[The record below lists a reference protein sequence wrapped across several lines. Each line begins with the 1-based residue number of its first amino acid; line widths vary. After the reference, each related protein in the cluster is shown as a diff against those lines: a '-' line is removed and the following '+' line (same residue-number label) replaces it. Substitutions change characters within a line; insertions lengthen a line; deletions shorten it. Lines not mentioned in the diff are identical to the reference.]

1 MYNIAIPNM
10 LNGVSQQP
18 PQVRFPTQCEELING
33 YASPTESL
41 TKRYPTE
48 WVDFD
53 WGTTEGQATDRNT
66 KLHII
71 DRGDGKE
78 AYAVAFSLPGIVRAY
93 DLINDQPVDVQ
104 GVGQGGNYD
113 YLDNVGDAQ
122 VDLSFATI
130 ADYTFICN
138 RNVTVQMTNDTVAER
153 NPESFVWVKTGNYG
167 TTYTI
172 TLEAL
177 GDNGNS
183 LGTLEVT
190 QKTFTPGGT
199 GANSDGYLN
208 SDTTLDGETF
218 PAGNSVIDTRLIA
231 AQLAELLRTEF
242 SGVFADFSVTRTDY
256 GLHITLDDTT
266 GTTKSFRASV
276 ADGLGGNGLRVV
288 DRETQSFED
297 LPVIAPDGMITKIV
311 GLPEVPEDDYYV
323 RFSSNVQNSTGEGV
337 WVETVAPGIQYRLD
351 PATMPHALIRKFN
364 PVSGDPFF
372 VLTPI
377 DGSDDA
383 NGVFWDDRTVGDD
396 NSNPVPSF
404 VGGEVSSIFTFQGR
418 LGILS
423 GESVSV
429 SEAGNFF
436 NFMRTTVTS
445 VLDSDPIDVYS
456 AYPKITKFRHAIPL
470 GDRLILFSNKAQM
483 LLTSP
488 DTELLTPKTVVL
500 EPAGQY
506 EAFADCMPAQ
516 VDQEIYFPFKR
527 GDNYTG
533 VRDMVVN
540 LQDASLIAAPEVT
553 AHVPKY
559 IYGEP
564 KQMSASPFDR
574 TLVLTTYESPNS
586 LYVYKWF
593 DRDNERIQS
602 SWSKWV
608 FKNEILSMG
617 WYQSRL
623 YLVMKDEEQERV
635 FLRYIDLRENRT
647 DFGTAFVSRLDDRQR
662 LTPDANQ
669 QVVVSGSY
677 TEGLSEPEPLLWK
690 PSYFLGPDAPD
701 VLLTSTPSEPVIVPP
716 GGVTTFPGFTG
727 PMDGTL
733 QPPQPF
739 DLEYWDDGP
748 DGAQA
753 LRLGEQIF
761 SAPVPFTAGVT
772 ATVSS
777 KFEVWADSALSCADY
792 SPPGTSGPDL
802 TIRIGTYENST
813 SLIGLFNSFYLT
825 TTVSFQGNATIYTIE
840 PTGNVLTPAS
850 VAGFGFLLSGEIKVT
865 KPTIA
870 SPGGYFVYKFE
881 STLSLQCVESP
892 PDGQLVDLGLG
903 TRVNAFGPPW
913 DNIDRPFTP
922 AGSCTLSVLYS
933 NQSSQVIQ
941 YGPTEGLG
949 NAVYTPGVFIKADGP
964 EAGTLVNVLDQFYT
978 PPPVNDLGLGTTT
991 FTLDYDGDVFY
1002 GNPYEFRYTFSQP
1015 YFRVGSQNAAL
1026 GSGRFQVKN
1035 INVLYDDSG
1044 PFRAEVTPKNPLL
1057 SDSYV
1062 YDRGSTVNSSFVNA
1076 PIESGTMR
1084 IPVMGTTEQFNVS
1097 LVNDTPYPSK
1107 FTSAEIEASYSGRYR
1122 RI

>member
-18 PQVRFPTQCEELING
+18 PQVRFLTQCEELVNA

-48 WVDFD
+48 VVADFSGNGD
-53 WGTTEGQATDRNT
+53 AEGKG

-71 DRGDGKE
+71 DRGEGKE
-78 AYAVAFSLPGIVRAY
+78 AYAVILKDDGITAW
-93 DLINDQPVDVQ
+93 DLINNTSVTVNLPAGGSYSYLGGGSVD
-104 GVGQGGNYD
+104 D
-113 YLDNVGDAQ
+113 LER
-122 VDLSFATI
+122 DLSLTTI
-130 ADYTFICN
+130 ADYTFVCN
-138 RNVTVQMTNDTVAER
+138 RNVTVQMTNDTVAAR

-177 GDNGNS
+177 DVDGDS
-183 LGTLEVT
+183 LGTTEIS
-190 QKTFTPGGT
+190 QKTFTPSET
-199 GANSDGYLN
+199 GVDNDGYLN
-208 SDTTLDGETF
+208 AETNLDNEDF

-231 AQLAELLRTEF
+231 AQLAVLLRSQF
-242 SGVFADFSVTRTDY
+242 SAGTAFEDFSVTRTDY

-323 RFSSNVQNSTGEGV
+323 RFSSNIQTETGEGV
-337 WVETVAPGIQYRLD
+337 WVETVAPGLQYKLD
-351 PATMPHALIRKFN
+351 PVTMPHALIRKFD
-364 PVSGDPFF
+364 PVTGDPFF
-372 VLTPI
+372 IFTPI
-377 DGSDDA
+377 DGSIA
-383 NGVFWDDRTVGDD
+383 SNEVFWDDRTVGDD

-404 VGGEVSSIFTFQGR
+404 VDGEVSSIFTFQGR

-436 NFMRTTVTS
+436 NFFRTTVTT
-445 VLDSDPIDVYS
+445 VLDSGPIDVYS
-456 AYPKITKFRHAIPL
+456 AYPQITKFRHGIPL

-483 LLTSP
+483 ILTSP
-488 DTELLTPKTVVL
+488 DTELLTPRTVIL

-506 EAFADCMPAQ
+506 EAVADCMPAQ

-559 IYGEP
+559 INGTP
-564 KQMSASPFDR
+564 KSMKASPFDR
-574 TLVLTTYESPNS
+574 TLAVLTDQDSST

-602 SWSKWV
+602 SWSKWT
-608 FKNEILSMG
+608 FPGIEILSCG
-617 WYQSRL
+617 WYESRL
-623 YLVMKDEEQERV
+623 VMYTFSSETGLYG
-635 FLRYIDLRENRT
+635 LREIDLRENRVDQDSFITARLDNRRYFSDTSGGTITIPGFVDLGPPFPLAALFRFGDAPSVSSLVLNGVVEPQIINPGQTALLTKYEGPEIETT
-647 DFGTAFVSRLDDRQR
+647 DVITQNVVEHPHLMGDFVSL
-662 LTPDANQ
+662 AK
-669 QVVVSGSY
+669 G
-677 TEGLSEPEPLLWK
+677 
-690 PSYFLGPDAPD
+690 A
-701 VLLTSTPSEPVIVPP
+701 
-716 GGVTTFPGFTG
+716 
-727 PMDGTL
+727 TL
-733 QPPQPF
+733 RTY
-739 DLEYWDDGP
+739 LK
-748 DGAQA
+748 
-753 LRLGEQIF
+753 F
-761 SAPVPFTAGVT
+761 SATRATHNPVNRQFSMVLDTAPIELFVNLFNSDFQPQSAPNPSGPGT
-772 ATVSS
+772 YYYSSFPKTVSLGGRT
-777 KFEVWADSALSCADY
+777 FQLSYNFLWVEPYDDTA
-792 SPPGTSGPDL
+792 PPGTVVDWSMDGYIEAYCSDVPSDSFSTFFAQLRFVTGVQSAAVFDTTFAPNSCSSQNQIINLGSVPIPYGGGNTPYSPIISGDTVVYASGPNAGQ
-802 TIRIGTYENST
+802 RVEEVQRS
-813 SLIGLFNSFYLT
+813 FNP
-825 TTVSFQGNATIYTIE
+825 A
-840 PTGNVLTPAS
+840 TGNT
-850 VAGFGFLLSGEIKVT
+850 
-865 KPTIA
+865 TITLA
-870 SPGGYFVYKFE
+870 DTGGA
-881 STLSLQCVESP
+881 P
-892 PDGQLVDLGLG
+892 
-903 TRVNAFGPPW
+903 
-913 DNIDRPFTP
+913 
-922 AGSCTLSVLYS
+922 
-933 NQSSQVIQ
+933 
-941 YGPTEGLG
+941 
-949 NAVYTPGVFIKADGP
+949 VFH
-964 EAGTLVNVLDQFYT
+964 
-978 PPPVNDLGLGTTT
+978 
-991 FTLDYDGDVFY
+991 

-1015 YFRVGSQNAAL
+1015 YFRVGSQNSAL

-1122 RI
+1122 RLGV